1 METPYQTIK
10 NEEKTPQAKNGLSQ
24 NDCLCIA
31 SYALIAFIILMLLSS
46 RKSSEADD
54 NLFESSSL
62 RLFNTST
69 KNLTNSSLNVAPTL
83 N

>member
-10 NEEKTPQAKNGLSQ
+10 SEEKTPQAKNGLSQ

-31 SYALIAFIILMLLSS
+31 SYALVAFIILMILSS
-46 RKSSEADD
+46 RKASEAED

-62 RLFNTST
+62 RLFNASNR
-69 KNLTNSSLNVAPTL
+69 NLTNSSLNVAPTL